1 MFHNKVAPQYHY
13 LCEANEAH
21 SRQDDVP
28 TGPQAGQDRFA
39 DWHVE
44 PRKKRDEG
52 RTGKSQ
58 RQSVKRT
65 LSKALRNV

>member
-1 MFHNKVAPQYHY
+1 MFHNKVAPQYCY
-13 LCEANEAH
+13 LCKANEDH
-21 SRQDDVP
+21 SGQNDVP
-28 TGPQAGQDRFA
+28 IGPQAGQDRFA

-58 RQSVKRT
+58 RQNVKRT

>member
-1 MFHNKVAPQYHY
+1 MFHNKVAPQYCY
-13 LCEANEAH
+13 LCEANEDY
-21 SRQDDVP
+21 SGQNDVP
-28 TGPQAGQDRFA
+28 TGPQTGQDRLA

-44 PRKKRDEG
+44 PGKKRDEG

-58 RQSVKRT
+58 RQNVKRT